1 VRTTSTGPIRTFLIG
16 GALTATAFST
26 AADAQ
31 DVMKRRQDRPQATNR
46 TEDVAAKKAADEA
59 YQKALKNI
67 PDASKKKDPWG
78 TLR

>member
-1 VRTTSTGPIRTFLIG
+1 MRTTSIGRTRTFLIV
-16 GALTATAFST
+16 GAQAATAFST

-46 TEDVAAKKAADEA
+46 TEDVVAKKAADEA

-67 PDASKKKDPWG
+67 PDTSKKKDPWG